1 MFHDRNHAMPNRSFF
16 LLPLIQLSLL
26 FSPFRAMVAKA
37 HHRMAQALYYMCSFS
52 LGNFTYLYRYLVGN
66 RPTEKFLE
74 MQLSVHAKTQNL
86 ISGVARW
93 ISIVAA
99 TPAATRTSPTRIRI
113 SSSRGTS
120 GEFITVHFICTASP
134 VTL

>member
-1 MFHDRNHAMPNRSFF
+1 MFLNKSMAKRNLHENLHDDFRGDFFPIESGPAFMFHDRNHAMPNRSFF

-66 RPTEKFLE
+66 RKVPR
-74 MQLSVHAKTQNL
+74 N
-86 ISGVARW
+86 
-93 ISIVAA
+93 A
-99 TPAATRTSPTRIRI
+99 TDFVST
-113 SSSRGTS
+113 
-120 GEFITVHFICTASP
+120 C
-134 VTL
+134 